1 MTQPSS
7 YPDRVAGN
15 EGQYKKIEEN
25 WDLGYALSK
34 HTLSSE
40 FTGYNEYGH
49 PTFDTTRSEPGE
61 ALYQLKYRS
70 DWSKVEPLAEEI
82 NKSLLPLFNE
92 VGLIVPMC
100 ASVPRE
106 RQPVNE
112 VARHLG
118 KITNIPVFENLLS
131 KSASPEEQPQL
142 KNMGSKEEKDA
153 ALAGRFSISN
163 EIGNEGTWNVLI
175 VDDLFDTGAS
185 MDAACTALK
194 TYSKIGRVYVA
205 AITWK

>member
-1 MTQPSS
+1 M
-7 YPDRVAGN
+7 
-15 EGQYKKIEEN
+15 KINIRKIDGN

-40 FTGYNEYGH
+40 FTGYNEHGH
-49 PTFDTTRSEPGE
+49 ATFDTTRSEPGE

-82 NKSLLPLFNE
+82 NKSLLPLFNK

-100 ASVPRE
+100 ASVARG
-106 RQPVNE
+106 RQPVSE
-112 VARHLG
+112 IARHMA
-118 KITNIPVFENLLS
+118 KIANIPVFENLLL
-131 KSASPEEQPQL
+131 KSAAPKGQTQL

-153 ALAGRFSISN
+153 ALAGRFSINN
-163 EIGNEGTWNVLI
+163 EISNAGIWNALI

-185 MDAACTALK
+185 MEAACAALK
-194 TYSKIGRVYVA
+194 TYTKSGRVYVA

>member
-1 MTQPSS
+1 MN
-7 YPDRVAGN
+7 VN
-15 EGQYKKIEEN
+15 IKKIEGN

-118 KITNIPVFENLLS
+118 KITNIPVFENLS
-131 KSASPEEQPQL
+131 FKIRFTGRAAPAEEY
-142 KNMGSKEEKDA
+142 GVERGEGCGF
-153 ALAGRFSISN
+153 GRS
-163 EIGNEGTWNVLI
+163 V
-175 VDDLFDTGAS
+175 FDQ
-185 MDAACTALK
+185 
-194 TYSKIGRVYVA
+194 
-205 AITWK
+205 